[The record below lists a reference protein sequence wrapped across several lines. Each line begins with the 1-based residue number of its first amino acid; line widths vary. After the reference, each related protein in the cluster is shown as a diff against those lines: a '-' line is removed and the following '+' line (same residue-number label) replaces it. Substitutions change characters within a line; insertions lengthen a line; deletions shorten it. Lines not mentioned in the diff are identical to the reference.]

1 MTCRLCGAR
10 IGILERWRYGDFCS
24 REHKE
29 EFAFENERLAEEILR
44 DLRRPGSASEPVTI
58 PRLVTPEPA
67 EAVAAAEI
75 EEPEPEA
82 AGHIAQQGA
91 SPLRLAKVTIKEE
104 APRTK
109 PGWKEFASLA
119 NLDRIPV
126 SAGKSKTPTS
136 RLLWIEEPPR
146 EEGSYVRV
154 PKRSLGLPHTHYRRR
169 RPALRLY
176 DQLLSIDPPD
186 QTQTSAVTAEPSL
199 WEGWPADRENGWDTA
214 PENAFGPDLGEVL
227 EGYPI
232 TAPWDR
238 WERWPVAAPAALPPN
253 GRGAPAGRAVP
264 APAAG
269 AAAKR
274 TPPPALN
281 PGADPG
287 GPIMPHSGAA
297 AAGRTVPPAR
307 AASGGHG
314 RAQTPAP
321 SGPGGIIMPSGPGGI
336 VMPGGP
342 GVALPAFPGIGGG
355 GRAGAPV
362 RGGGRN
368 DYGLPFTGAWREM
381 APPMFL
387 AQSDP
392 AAALDP
398 LDRPHRT
405 FMPANAYAHT
415 RPRIFRPRPRLLP
428 PQPRVPE
435 QSLCLPVR
443 VQLVDGWNPKP
454 AEPARWRP

>member
-44 DLRRPGSASEPVTI
+44 DLRRPGSASEPVAI
-58 PRLVTPEPA
+58 PRLITPEPA
-67 EAVAAAEI
+67 EAVAAAEV

-91 SPLRLAKVTIKEE
+91 SPVRPAKAAVKDE

-119 NLDRIPV
+119 NLDRVPV
-126 SAGKSKTPTS
+126 SAAKSKMPSS
-136 RLLWIEEPPR
+136 RLLWVEEPPR
-146 EEGSYVRV
+146 EEGSYVHV
-154 PKRSLGLPHTHYRRR
+154 QKRSLGLPHTHYRRR
-169 RPALRLY
+169 RPALRIY
-176 DQLLSIDPPD
+176 DQLLSIDPPE
-186 QTQTSAVTAEPSL
+186 QTQTPAVTVDPSL
-199 WEGWPADRENGWDTA
+199 WEGWPADRENGWDA
-214 PENAFGPDLGEVL
+214 EPENAVGPDLGDVL

-238 WERWPVAAPAALPPN
+238 WERWPVAAPAALPPS

-269 AAAKR
+269 ATSTR
-274 TPPPALN
+274 TPPAPAY
-281 PGADPG
+281 PGAVPG
-287 GPIMPHSGAA
+287 GPLMPHSGAA
-297 AAGRTVPPAR
+297 GGRTAPPAR
-307 AASGGHG
+307 AASGGRG
-314 RAQTPAP
+314 RTQAPA
-321 SGPGGIIMPSGPGGI
+321 PSGPGGI

-342 GVALPAFPGIGGG
+342 GGIVMPGGPGVTLPAIPGMGGG

-362 RGGGRN
+362 RGGGGY
-368 DYGLPFTGAWREM
+368 DYGLPFAGAWREM

-392 AAALDP
+392 AAGLDP
-398 LDRPHRT
+398 LNRPHRT
-405 FMPANAYAHT
+405 FTPANAYAHT

-435 QSLCLPVR
+435 PSLCLPVR
-443 VQLVDGWNPKP
+443 VRLADGWTPKP
-454 AEPARWRP
+454 AEPVRWRP

>member
-44 DLRRPGSASEPVTI
+44 DLRRPGSVPEPVAI
-58 PRLVTPEPA
+58 PRLITPEPA
-67 EAVAAAEI
+67 AAVAAAEV

-91 SPLRLAKVTIKEE
+91 SPVRPASVAVKEE
-104 APRTK
+104 TPRTK

-119 NLDRIPV
+119 SLDRVPV
-126 SAGKSKTPTS
+126 SAAKSKIPSS

-146 EEGSYVRV
+146 EEGSYVHV
-154 PKRSLGLPHTHYRRR
+154 QKRSLGLPHTHYRRR
-169 RPALRLY
+169 RPALRLF
-176 DQLLSIDPPD
+176 DQLLSIDPPE
-186 QTQTSAVTAEPSL
+186 QTQPPAVTVDPSL
-199 WEGWPADRENGWDTA
+199 WEGWPADRENGWDAA
-214 PENAFGPDLGEVL
+214 PENAFGPDLGDVL

-238 WERWPVAAPAALPPN
+238 WERWPVAAPAALPPS

-269 AAAKR
+269 ATSKR
-274 TPPPALN
+274 TPPA
-281 PGADPG
+281 AAVPG
-287 GPIMPHSGAA
+287 GPLMPQHSGAA
-297 AAGRTVPPAR
+297 GPGRTAPPARTVPAGRGPAQ
-307 AASGGHG
+307 AP
-314 RAQTPAP
+314 PAP
-321 SGPGGIIMPSGPGGI
+321 PPGGV

-342 GVALPAFPGIGGG
+342 GLAFPVLPGFAGGG
-355 GRAGAPV
+355 YGAFPV
-362 RGGGRN
+362 RGGAGQG
-368 DYGLPFTGAWREM
+368 YGLPFAGSWREM

-392 AAALDP
+392 AAGLDP

-405 FMPANAYAHT
+405 FLPANAYAHA
-415 RPRIFRPRPRLLP
+415 RPRIFRPRPRLVP

-435 QSLCLPVR
+435 PSLCLPVR
-443 VQLVDGWNPKP
+443 VRLADGWTPKP
-454 AEPARWRP
+454 AEPVRWRP